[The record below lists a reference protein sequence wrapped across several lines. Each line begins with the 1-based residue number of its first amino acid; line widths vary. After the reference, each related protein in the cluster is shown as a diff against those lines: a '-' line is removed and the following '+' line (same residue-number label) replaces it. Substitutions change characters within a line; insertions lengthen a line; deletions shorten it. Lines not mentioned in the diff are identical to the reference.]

1 MLKAITISAA
11 AAAMALALPAAAQDR
26 EERAEQAFAELVEGR
41 TAGEPQSC
49 INLFNSNRLRVEENV
64 GLVYERG
71 DTLWVAR
78 AQNPQNLDRWDVP
91 VIERYGSRLCR
102 TDVMRTIDRTSGMF
116 SGVLFLDD
124 FVPYTRNEDEAEG

>member
-11 AAAMALALPAAAQDR
+11 AAAMALAIPAGAQDR

-49 INLFNSNRLRVEENV
+49 INLFSSNRLRVEENV

-78 AQNPQNLDRWDVP
+78 AHNPENLDRWDVP

-116 SGVLFLDD
+116 SGVLFIDD
-124 FVPYTRNEDEAEG
+124 FVPYTRDEAEG